1 MPTPP
6 LLDTVAAMHQQADA
20 WRRRD
25 LRIGLVPTMGYL
37 HDGHLSLVERCRRE
51 SDRTVVSIFVNPLQF
66 GPQEDFDIYPRDLD
80 RDLDLLASYGVE
92 AVFHPTPAEF
102 YPDGFATS
110 VEVEGL
116 TSGLCGAFRPGHFT
130 GVTTV
135 VTKLFTATR
144 PDVAVFGQKDYQ
156 QSAVIRR
163 MVRDLNLG
171 IDIVVA
177 PTVREPDGLAMSSR
191 NINLTAQER
200 ERAPLLYQLLSQTR
214 EAVLIGEQD
223 AELLIERMHRRIAAE
238 LTDRIDYIAIVDPDS
253 LEPVVHI
260 RGPVVV
266 ALAVR
271 LSKDRLIDNIPIE
284 SPSA

>member
-1 MPTPP
+1 MSTPP
-6 LLDTVAAMHQQADA
+6 LFETITAMHQQADA

-37 HDGHLSLVERCRRE
+37 HEGHLSLVERCRQE
-51 SDRTVVSIFVNPLQF
+51 TDRTIVSIFVNPLQF
-66 GPQEDFDIYPRDLD
+66 GPQEDFDIYPRDLN
-80 RDLDLLASYGVE
+80 RDLERLSPYGVE

-110 VEVEGL
+110 VTVEGL
-116 TSGLCGAFRPGHFT
+116 TSGLCGAYRPGHFD

-135 VTKLFTATR
+135 VAKLFTATR
-144 PDVAVFGQKDYQ
+144 PDIAVFGQKDYQ

-171 IDIVVA
+171 IGIVVA
-177 PTVREPDGLAMSSR
+177 PTVREQDGLAMSSR

-200 ERAPLLYQLLSQTR
+200 EQAPLLYQLLSQTR
-214 EAVLIGEQD
+214 QAVLAGEQD
-223 AELLIERMHRRIAAE
+223 AEHLIERIRQQIAAQ
-238 LTDRIDYIAIVDPDS
+238 LTDRIDYIAIVDPDN
-253 LEPVVHI
+253 LEPIAQI
-260 RGPVVV
+260 RKSVVV

-271 LSKDRLIDNIPIE
+271 LSKVRLIDNISIE
-284 SPSA
+284 FPSA